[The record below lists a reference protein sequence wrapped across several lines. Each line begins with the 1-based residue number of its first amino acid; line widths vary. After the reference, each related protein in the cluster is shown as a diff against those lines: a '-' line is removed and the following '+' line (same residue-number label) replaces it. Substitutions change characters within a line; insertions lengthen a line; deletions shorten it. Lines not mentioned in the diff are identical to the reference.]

1 MNLEELTTVVG
12 PDRQEGSGTPAASSG
27 VAAAKSAGKA
37 GRNLPAA
44 IGVGGSLGIGLILV
58 LVFVPLVWIGVVA
71 VALAVATYE
80 VSKRLREGGVL
91 VPRIPLI
98 LGGQAMIWLGWP
110 FGAVGVLSA
119 AVGTVVVCMV
129 WLLLRQGFGTAPKNY
144 LEELSVTVLVACWL
158 PLLASFAVLMVLQD
172 NGAGRILVFVI
183 GVVCSDVGGYIAGVL
198 FGKHPMAPA
207 ISPKKSWEGL
217 VGSLIFCVIGC
228 LLTVTLILEANSMIG
243 VLLGVVLVVT
253 GTLGDL
259 IESQVKRDL
268 RIKDMGSL
276 LPGHG
281 GIMDRLDSLLPSA
294 FVAWLVFTV
303 LL

>member
-1 MNLEELTTVVG
+1 MNELVFDDGWDGAAPWASVSGTTTSSLSRPASRFTELTIARRGWLELEEDQGRLWLRVEDAERHHVAEDGRRYDVTSFS
-12 PDRQEGSGTPAASSG
+12 RQ
-27 VAAAKSAGKA
+27 
-37 GRNLPAA
+37 R
-44 IGVGGSLGIGLILV
+44 
-58 LVFVPLVWIGVVA
+58 
-71 VALAVATYE
+71 
-80 VSKRLREGGVL
+80 
-91 VPRIPLI
+91 
-98 LGGQAMIWLGWP
+98 
-110 FGAVGVLSA
+110 
-119 AVGTVVVCMV
+119 
-129 WLLLRQGFGTAPKNY
+129 
-144 LEELSVTVLVACWL
+144 
-158 PLLASFAVLMVLQD
+158 MVLQD

>member
-1 MNLEELTTVVG
+1 MTFEELTTVVG

-44 IGVGGSLGIGLILV
+44 IGVGGGLGIGLILV

-71 VALAVATYE
+71 AALAVATYE

-110 FGAVGVLSA
+110 FGTAGVLSA

-129 WLLLRQGFGTAPKNY
+129 WLLLRQGFDSAPKNY

-158 PLLASFAVLMVLQD
+158 PLLASFTVLMVLED

>member
-1 MNLEELTTVVG
+1 MKFEEMTTVVG

-27 VAAAKSAGKA
+27 VAAAKSTGKA

-110 FGAVGVLSA
+110 VGAVGVLSA
-119 AVGTVVVCMV
+119 AVGTVLVCMV

-158 PLLASFAVLMVLQD
+158 PLLASFTVLMVLQD

-183 GVVCSDVGGYIAGVL
+183 GVVCSDIGGYIAGVL

-217 VGSLIFCVIGC
+217 AGSLIFCIIGC

-243 VLLGVVLVVT
+243 ILLGVVLVVT

-268 RIKDMGSL
+268 RIKDMGTL